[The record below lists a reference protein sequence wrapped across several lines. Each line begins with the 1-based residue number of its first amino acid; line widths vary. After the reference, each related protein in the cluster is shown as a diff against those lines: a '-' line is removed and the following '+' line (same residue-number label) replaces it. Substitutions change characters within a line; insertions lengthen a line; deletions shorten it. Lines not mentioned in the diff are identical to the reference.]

1 MHFVLP
7 VLMSFSHSL
16 FSLLV
21 VSLARCLQCGHAE
34 MEPPSSPLVAVCVQ
48 WFEQPSQG
56 LWSSLHFQTSSPGTS
71 PNTVISSRKEPCL
84 SVYPT
89 SNRTGGEMMVE
100 NLWYIQFHKS
110 WQHHSFAVTIHLT
123 DGEGGAQRR

>member
-21 VSLARCLQCGHAE
+21 VFLARCLQSE
-34 MEPPSSPLVAVCVQ
+34 TEPPSSPLVAVCVQ

-56 LWSSLHFQTSSPGTS
+56 LRSSLHFQTSSPGPTNS
-71 PNTVISSRKEPCL
+71 VISSRKGPCL

-89 SNRTGGEMMVE
+89 SKRTGGEMMME
-100 NLWYIQFHKS
+100 NLRYIQFHKSS

-123 DGEGGAQRR
+123 DGEAGAQRR